1 MCLKEK
7 ENERSCSKNSILKV
21 QLNEKERQKNVD
33 GERTTTKEEKETE
46 GKM

>member
-1 MCLKEK
+1 MFERRD
-7 ENERSCSKNSILKV
+7 NERSCSKNSIKNV

>member
-1 MCLKEK
+1 MIERKD
-7 ENERSCSKNSILKV
+7 NERSCSKNSILKV

-33 GERTTTKEEKETE
+33 GERTTAKEEKETE